1 MIDVILRHLNIFL
14 DYHNMQIHKIN
25 YRDNQKVFL
34 KLLSPLMVT
43 IVRTNIL
50 IALQDIINNS
60 ISTLSHVQSIY
71 YLYDANVV
79 WICISTCQLF
89 CFSLLSKN
97 SLSYQLF
104 ASDKYHM
111 KYIFQWKVTLTHFH
125 EVFEHHFCLEK
136 VADWK
141 RCYQHKMCSLCT
153 YVALSNALSKHSNS
167 NCVKKYLKALKS
179 LHAAFLN
186 NKFQYFHSGIL

>member
-1 MIDVILRHLNIFL
+1 MIDVILRHLNIFD

-71 YLYDANVV
+71 YLYDASMF
-79 WICISTCQLF
+79 WIRI
-89 CFSLLSKN
+89 
-97 SLSYQLF
+97 

-125 EVFEHHFCLEK
+125 EVFEHNFCLEK

-141 RCYQHKMCSLCT
+141 RCYQHKICSLCT

-167 NCVKKYLKALKS
+167 NCVKKNLKAVKS